1 MLYVTVKTDEC
12 CWCWCLKG
20 VVHGVTGIVTQPV
33 SGAKQ
38 EGVSGFFK
46 GWVSTHYLITFCMV
60 LKVDFHAF
68 CSTITDTYYGA

>member
-1 MLYVTVKTDEC
+1 MLDDELRSTAYC
-12 CWCWCLKG
+12 CRVELMQCCCVKG

-46 GWVSTHYLITFCMV
+46 GYLSTTLSFLFV
-60 LKVDFHAF
+60 
-68 CSTITDTYYGA
+68 